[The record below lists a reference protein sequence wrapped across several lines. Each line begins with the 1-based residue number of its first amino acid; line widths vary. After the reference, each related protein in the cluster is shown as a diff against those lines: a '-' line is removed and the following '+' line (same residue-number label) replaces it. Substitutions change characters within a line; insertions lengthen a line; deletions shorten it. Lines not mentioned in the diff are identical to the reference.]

1 MLRFCRGSRVD
12 LVTFSQEQVGC
23 DRIQRVESLTL
34 GRQFDDFGVTKGTRV
49 LWGESVDCYVPDDGS
64 RLIDVVSY
72 VLCSLSGLR

>member
-1 MLRFCRGSRVD
+1 M
-12 LVTFSQEQVGC
+12 
-23 DRIQRVESLTL
+23 ESLTL